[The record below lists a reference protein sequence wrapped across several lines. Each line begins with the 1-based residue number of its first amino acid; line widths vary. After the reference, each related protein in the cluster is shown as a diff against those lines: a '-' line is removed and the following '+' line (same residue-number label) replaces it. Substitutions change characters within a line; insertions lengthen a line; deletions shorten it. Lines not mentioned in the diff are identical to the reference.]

1 MADDRRHGHLEVI
14 KHVSRS
20 QDEFDTFVPRIRYE
34 YVANRVRCEGEIIR
48 IGLDEAGYLSEKQAR
63 EHMARYCVGAT
74 VAVRYDPETP
84 QHAVLE
90 TGHVGLTSRI
100 FAGLIFIGLGIAAV
114 VFAVWI
120 VILPTR

>member
-63 EHMARYCVGAT
+63 DHMHAT
-74 VAVRYDPETP
+74 ASAPPLR
-84 QHAVLE
+84 
-90 TGHVGLTSRI
+90 
-100 FAGLIFIGLGIAAV
+100 FAMIRK
-114 VFAVWI
+114 
-120 VILPTR
+120 PRNTRFWRQDTLVSPAGSSLD

>member
-74 VAVRYDPETP
+74 VAVRYDRNTRFWRQDTLVSP
-84 QHAVLE
+84 
-90 TGHVGLTSRI
+90 
-100 FAGLIFIGLGIAAV
+100 AGSSLDSFSSG
-114 VFAVWI
+114 
-120 VILPTR
+120 